1 MTEVVKKESTLIK
14 AIIFTDLDES
24 LLKDNKYYAVI
35 LDKFIK
41 KIVLKKYLIIVIT
54 SKTFDEVKALYKN
67 NNISFSFSSE
77 NGASFNILNKKFLN
91 KYSFKRIIN
100 KNAITVSEIKR
111 RLNSVPTRYQEN
123 FKFISDLNIKDQTKI
138 TKLEEWQLNDFHN
151 REFSVSLS
159 WYGNKTIYLKFK
171 KKLKQLKLKATFGG
185 KIINVSGLHSKLDAV
200 KFYNNYFSKLYNI
213 RNFKTISIG
222 DSENDIEMLNYS
234 DYSGIVKREDKK
246 NIMLNKDHNV
256 FNSSSSAP
264 YGWVEIVDLVIKKM
278 EDKNS

>member
-1 MTEVVKKESTLIK
+1 MTEVIKKESTLIK

-77 NGASFNILNKKFLN
+77 NGASFNILDKKFLN

-111 RLNSVPTRYQEN
+111 RLNSVPTRYQEH
-123 FKFISDLNIKDQTKI
+123 FKFISDLNIKDQIKI

-185 KIINVSGLHSKLDAV
+185 RIINVSGLHSKLDAV

-256 FNSSSSAP
+256 FNSSSPAP